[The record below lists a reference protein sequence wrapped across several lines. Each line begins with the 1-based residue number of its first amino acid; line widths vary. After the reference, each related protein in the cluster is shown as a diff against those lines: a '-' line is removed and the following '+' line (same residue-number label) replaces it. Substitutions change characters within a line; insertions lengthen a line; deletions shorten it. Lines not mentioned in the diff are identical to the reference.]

1 MNTKMIP
8 EPITAFIRATN
19 YHNTDEF
26 LAALTDTAVI
36 TDEEQ
41 DYRGIAAIKA
51 WSDEKYIGAKVTLE
65 PIKTVERNG
74 KTIVTARVE
83 GNFDKTGLPD
93 PFHLDFHFTI
103 DSNKVA
109 ALSIRLPESRRVR
122 TYLKALAFWPV

>member
-1 MNTKMIP
+1 MEMKIP
-8 EPITAFIRATN
+8 EPIAAFIRATN
-19 YHNTDEF
+19 HHNTDAF

-41 DYRGIAAIKA
+41 DYRGIAAIKE

-65 PIKTVERNG
+65 PAKTVERNG
-74 KTIVTARVE
+74 KTIVTVKVD

-109 ALSIRLPESRRVR
+109 ALSIRLPEIRRER
-122 TYLKALAFWPV
+122 TYLKVLSYWTV